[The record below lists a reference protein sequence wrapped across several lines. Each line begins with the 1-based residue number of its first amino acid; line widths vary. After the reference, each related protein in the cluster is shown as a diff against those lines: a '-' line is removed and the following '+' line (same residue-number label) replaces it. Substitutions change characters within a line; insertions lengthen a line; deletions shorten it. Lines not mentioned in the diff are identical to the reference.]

1 MSCTRLLGLRRSW
14 SLSRFDRAC
23 YLSLMDIG
31 ALDSLRIVLDPVGQ
45 IGVALALMLVMFSVA
60 LGLRVDDFAFL
71 RDKPLLFLGGVAAQ
85 VIVLP
90 LATFL
95 LILVMKPA
103 ASIALGMIVV
113 ACCPGGAVS
122 NLLTY
127 LSRGNVAAS
136 VALTATS
143 SLLAAILTP
152 ASILLWSQA
161 YEPTATLL
169 KTLDV
174 SPFMFLAQTTFL
186 LAVPLVL
193 GMVVAAKAPDVAQ
206 RIRKRTTI
214 LGVSVLVG
222 VIIYGISY
230 FFPVLFPA
238 LPLLAGVVVTHNA
251 VAFATGALAGRV
263 LSGVSATRR
272 ALTFEIG
279 IQNSGLAL
287 VILLSQLKGLGGAA
301 AVAAVWGVWHLV
313 AGGVLA
319 LFFRQLDSE
328 RSLLS
333 YLKS

>member
-1 MSCTRLLGLRRSW
+1 
-14 SLSRFDRAC
+14 
-23 YLSLMDIG
+23 MDIG
-31 ALDSLRIVLDPVGQ
+31 ALDSLRIVLDPIGQ
-45 IGVALALMLVMFSVA
+45 AGVALALVLVMFSVA

-71 RDKPLLFLGGVAAQ
+71 REKPLLFAGGVISQ
-85 VIVLP
+85 VVILP
-90 LATFL
+90 LVTFL
-95 LILVMKPA
+95 LILVLRPA

-127 LSRGNVAAS
+127 LSRGNVAVS

-152 ASILLWSQA
+152 TSILFWSQA

-169 KTLDV
+169 RTLDV
-174 SPFMFLAQTTFL
+174 NPLIFIGQTTLL

-193 GMVVAAKAPDVAQ
+193 GMVLAARAPDVAA
-206 RIRKRTTI
+206 RIKKRTTV

-222 VIIYGISY
+222 VIIYGIVY

-238 LPLLAGVVVTHNA
+238 LPLLGGIVVLHNA
-251 VAFATGALAGRV
+251 LAFATGALAGRA
-263 LSGVSATRR
+263 LSRLSATRR

-301 AVAAVWGVWHLV
+301 AIAAVWGVWHLIS
-313 AGGVLA
+313 GGLLA
-319 LFFRQLDSE
+319 VFFRQLDVFRGE
-328 RSLLS
+328 PGYVRSD
-333 YLKS
+333 

>member
-1 MSCTRLLGLRRSW
+1 
-14 SLSRFDRAC
+14 
-23 YLSLMDIG
+23 MDIG
-31 ALDSLRIVLDPVGQ
+31 TLDSLRIVLDPVGQ
-45 IGVALALMLVMFSVA
+45 AGVALALVLVMFSVA

-71 RDKPLLFLGGVAAQ
+71 RDKPLLFVGGVVSQ
-85 VIVLP
+85 VVILP
-90 LATFL
+90 LVTFL
-95 LILVMKPA
+95 LILVLRPP

-143 SLLAAILTP
+143 SMLAAILTP
-152 ASILLWSQA
+152 TSILFWSEA

-169 KTLDV
+169 RTLDV
-174 SPFMFLAQTTFL
+174 NPLIFVAQTTFL
-186 LAVPLVL
+186 LAAPLVL
-193 GMVVAAKAPDVAQ
+193 GMIVATRAPDVAA
-206 RIRKRTTI
+206 RIRQRTTV

-222 VIIYGISY
+222 VIIYGIVY

-238 LPLLAGVVVTHNA
+238 LPLLGGVVVLHNA
-251 VAFATGALAGRV
+251 VAFATGALAGRA
-263 LSGVSATRR
+263 LSGLSATRR

-301 AVAAVWGVWHLV
+301 AIAAVWGVWHLI
-313 AGGVLA
+313 AGGLLA
-319 LFFRQLDSE
+319 VFFRQLDVFRGE
-328 RSLLS
+328 PGYVRSD
-333 YLKS
+333 

>member
-1 MSCTRLLGLRRSW
+1 L
-14 SLSRFDRAC
+14 
-23 YLSLMDIG
+23 DIG
-31 ALDSLRIVLDPVGQ
+31 ALDSLRIVLDPIGQ
-45 IGVALALMLVMFSVA
+45 AGVALALVLVMFSVA

-71 RDKPLLFLGGVAAQ
+71 REKPLLFAGGVISQ
-85 VIVLP
+85 VVILP
-90 LATFL
+90 LVTFL
-95 LILVMKPA
+95 LILVLRPA

-127 LSRGNVAAS
+127 LSRGNVAVS

-152 ASILLWSQA
+152 TSILFWSQA

-169 KTLDV
+169 RTLDV
-174 SPFMFLAQTTFL
+174 NPLIFIGQTTLL

-193 GMVVAAKAPDVAQ
+193 GMVLAARAPDVAA
-206 RIRKRTTI
+206 RIKQRTTV

-222 VIIYGISY
+222 VIIYGIVY

-238 LPLLAGVVVTHNA
+238 LPLLGGIVVLHNTL
-251 VAFATGALAGRV
+251 AFATGALAGRA
-263 LSGVSATRR
+263 LSRLSATRR

-301 AVAAVWGVWHLV
+301 AIAAVWGVWHLI
-313 AGGVLA
+313 AGGLLA
-319 LFFRQLDSE
+319 VFFRQLDVIRGE
-328 RSLLS
+328 PGYVRSD
-333 YLKS
+333 

>member
-1 MSCTRLLGLRRSW
+1 
-14 SLSRFDRAC
+14 
-23 YLSLMDIG
+23 MDII
-31 ALDSLRIVLDPVGQ
+31 ALDSLRIVLDPIGQ
-45 IGVALALMLVMFSVA
+45 VGVALALMLVMFSVA
-60 LGLRVDDFAFL
+60 LGLRVDDFSFL
-71 RDKPLLFLGGVAAQ
+71 RDKPLLFAGGVIAQ

-90 LATFL
+90 LVTFL
-95 LILVMKPA
+95 IILAMRPA
-103 ASIALGMIVV
+103 PSIALGMIVV

-152 ASILLWSQA
+152 ASILFWSHA
-161 YEPTATLL
+161 YAPTGALL
-169 KTLDV
+169 RSLDV
-174 SPFMFLAQTTFL
+174 SPLLFLAQTTFL

-193 GMVVAAKAPDVAQ
+193 GMTVAARAPDVAR
-206 RIRKRTTI
+206 RIKRRTTV

-222 VIIYGISY
+222 VIIYGIAY

-238 LPLLAGVVVTHNA
+238 LPLLGGVVVLHNA
-251 VAFATGALAGRV
+251 IAFVVGALAGRV
-263 LSGVSATRR
+263 LSGAASTRR

-301 AVAAVWGVWHLV
+301 AIAAVV
-313 AGGVLA
+313 
-319 LFFRQLDSE
+319 R
-328 RSLLS
+328 
-333 YLKS
+333 

>member
-1 MSCTRLLGLRRSW
+1 M
-14 SLSRFDRAC
+14 A
-23 YLSLMDIG
+23 LMEIS

-60 LGLRVDDFAFL
+60 LGLRIDDFSFL
-71 RDKPLLFLGGVAAQ
+71 RDKPLLFLGGVTAQ
-85 VIVLP
+85 VVVLP

-95 LILVMKPA
+95 LILLIQPP

-152 ASILLWSQA
+152 ASILFWSHA

-169 KTLDV
+169 QTLDV
-174 SPFMFLAQTTFL
+174 NPMLFLGQTTFL
-186 LAVPLVL
+186 LALPLVL
-193 GMVVAAKAPDVAQ
+193 GMVVAAKAPEVAA
-206 RIRKRTTI
+206 RIKKRTTI
-214 LGVSVLVG
+214 VGVSVLVS
-222 VIIYGISY
+222 VIIYGIAY
-230 FFPVLFPA
+230 FFPILWPA
-238 LPLLAGVVVTHNA
+238 VPMLGTVVVTHNA
-251 VAFATGALAGRV
+251 VAFATGALAGFA
-263 LSGVSATRR
+263 LSPYRGTRR

-287 VILLSQLKGLGGAA
+287 VILLSQLQGLGGAA
-301 AVAAVWGVWHLV
+301 AIAAVWGVWHLI
-313 AGGVLA
+313 AGGLLA
-319 LFFRQLDSE
+319 LFFTQFDSE

-333 YLKS
+333 FLKP

>member
-1 MSCTRLLGLRRSW
+1 
-14 SLSRFDRAC
+14 
-23 YLSLMDIG
+23 MDIG
-31 ALDSLRIVLDPVGQ
+31 ALDSLRIVLDPIGQ
-45 IGVALALMLVMFSVA
+45 AGVALALVLVMFSVA
-60 LGLRVDDFAFL
+60 LGLRVDDFTFL
-71 RDKPLLFLGGVAAQ
+71 REKPLLFAGGVISQ
-85 VIVLP
+85 VVILP
-90 LATFL
+90 LVTFL
-95 LILVMKPA
+95 LILVLRPA

-127 LSRGNVAAS
+127 LSRGNVAVS

-152 ASILLWSQA
+152 TSILFWSQA

-169 KTLDV
+169 RTLDV
-174 SPFMFLAQTTFL
+174 NPLIFIGQTTLL

-193 GMVVAAKAPDVAQ
+193 GMVLAARAPDVAA
-206 RIRKRTTI
+206 RIKKRTTV

-222 VIIYGISY
+222 VIIYGIVY

-238 LPLLAGVVVTHNA
+238 LPLLGGIVVLHNTL
-251 VAFATGALAGRV
+251 AFATGALAGRA
-263 LSGVSATRR
+263 LSRLSATRR

-301 AVAAVWGVWHLV
+301 AIAAVWGVWHLI
-313 AGGVLA
+313 AGGLLA
-319 LFFRQLDSE
+319 VFFRQLDVIRGE
-328 RSLLS
+328 PGYVRSD
-333 YLKS
+333 

>member
-1 MSCTRLLGLRRSW
+1 M
-14 SLSRFDRAC
+14 A
-23 YLSLMDIG
+23 LMEIS

-60 LGLRVDDFAFL
+60 LGLRIDDFSFL
-71 RDKPLLFLGGVAAQ
+71 RDKPLLFLGGVTAQ
-85 VIVLP
+85 VVVLP

-95 LILVMKPA
+95 LILLIQPP

-152 ASILLWSQA
+152 ASILFWSHA

-169 KTLDV
+169 QTLDV
-174 SPFMFLAQTTFL
+174 NPMLFLGQTTFL
-186 LAVPLVL
+186 LALPLVL
-193 GMVVAAKAPDVAQ
+193 GMVVAAKAPEIAA
-206 RIRKRTTI
+206 RIKKRTTI
-214 LGVSVLVG
+214 VGVSVLVS
-222 VIIYGISY
+222 VIIYGIAY
-230 FFPVLFPA
+230 FFPILWPA
-238 LPLLAGVVVTHNA
+238 VPMLGTVVVTHNA
-251 VAFATGALAGRV
+251 VAFATGALAGFA
-263 LSGVSATRR
+263 LSPYRGTRR

-287 VILLSQLKGLGGAA
+287 VILLSQLQGLGGAA
-301 AVAAVWGVWHLV
+301 AIAAVWGVWHLI
-313 AGGVLA
+313 AGGLLA
-319 LFFRQLDSE
+319 LFFTQFDSE

-333 YLKS
+333 FLKP

>member
-1 MSCTRLLGLRRSW
+1 MEIS
-14 SLSRFDRAC
+14 
-23 YLSLMDIG
+23 

-60 LGLRVDDFAFL
+60 LGLRIDDFSFL
-71 RDKPLLFLGGVAAQ
+71 RDKPLLFLGGVTAQ
-85 VIVLP
+85 VVVLP

-95 LILVMKPA
+95 LILLIQPP

-152 ASILLWSQA
+152 ASILFWSHA

-169 KTLDV
+169 QTLDV
-174 SPFMFLAQTTFL
+174 NPMLFLGQTTFL
-186 LAVPLVL
+186 LALPLVL
-193 GMVVAAKAPDVAQ
+193 GMVVAAKAPEIAA
-206 RIRKRTTI
+206 RIKKRTTI
-214 LGVSVLVG
+214 VGVSVLVS
-222 VIIYGISY
+222 VIIYGIAY
-230 FFPVLFPA
+230 FFPILWPA
-238 LPLLAGVVVTHNA
+238 VPMLGTVVVTHNA
-251 VAFATGALAGRV
+251 VAFATGALAGFA
-263 LSGVSATRR
+263 LSPYRGTRR

-279 IQNSGLAL
+279 ILNSGLAL
-287 VILLSQLKGLGGAA
+287 VILLSQLQGLGGAA
-301 AVAAVWGVWHLV
+301 AIAAVWGVWHLI
-313 AGGVLA
+313 AGGLLA
-319 LFFRQLDSE
+319 LFFTQFDSE

-333 YLKS
+333 FLKP

>member
-1 MSCTRLLGLRRSW
+1 
-14 SLSRFDRAC
+14 
-23 YLSLMDIG
+23 MDIG

-45 IGVALALMLVMFSVA
+45 AGVALALVLVMFSVA

-71 RDKPLLFLGGVAAQ
+71 RDKPLLFVGGVISQ
-85 VIVLP
+85 VVILP

-95 LILVMKPA
+95 LILALRPA

-127 LSRGNVAAS
+127 LSRGNVAVS

-152 ASILLWSQA
+152 TSILFWSQA

-169 KTLDV
+169 RTLDV
-174 SPFMFLAQTTFL
+174 NPLIFIGQTTLL

-193 GMVVAAKAPDVAQ
+193 GMVLAARAPDVAA
-206 RIRKRTTI
+206 RIKKRTTV

-222 VIIYGISY
+222 VIIYGIVY

-238 LPLLAGVVVTHNA
+238 LPLLGGIVVLHNA
-251 VAFATGALAGRV
+251 LAFVTGALAGRM
-263 LSGVSATRR
+263 LSRLSATRR

-301 AVAAVWGVWHLV
+301 AIAAVWGVWHLI
-313 AGGVLA
+313 AGGLLA
-319 LFFRQLDSE
+319 VFFRQLDVMRGE
-328 RSLLS
+328 PGYVRSD
-333 YLKS
+333 